1 MRSGTGTRAA
11 PTIERFGA
19 ADDPGT
25 SLAVLAVHGRDQ
37 TPAFMEGIAAR
48 LDDANTA
55 WFAPAAPQDTW
66 YPRSFLVPVADNQP
80 DLDDSLTGM
89 RASLASIE
97 RAGWSKERTV
107 VLGFSQG
114 ACLLSQLLLAAPAP
128 PCAGAVLL
136 TGGFVGPPGTPP
148 PDGTAWT
155 GHPFFCG
162 LVENDPWVP
171 LSRARHTADV
181 LRERGAD
188 AELRVYPGDVHE
200 VNDDEVAAVA
210 TLLHTVRQAL

>member
-1 MRSGTGTRAA
+1 MPSGAGTRAA
-11 PTIERFGA
+11 PLIERFGA
-19 ADDPGT
+19 DDPG
-25 SLAVLAVHGRDQ
+25 SALAVLAVHGRDQ
-37 TPAFMEGIAAR
+37 TPDVMREIAAR
-48 LDDANTA
+48 LDDADTA
-55 WFAPAAPQDTW
+55 WFAPAAPENTW

-89 RASLASIE
+89 RASLAWIR
-97 RAGWSKERTV
+97 RAGWSAERTV
-107 VLGFSQG
+107 LLGFSQG
-114 ACLLSQLLLAAPAP
+114 AVVLSQLLLSAAAP

-155 GHPFFCG
+155 GRPVFCG

-188 AELRVYPGDVHE
+188 VELRVYPGDVHE
-200 VNDDEVAAVA
+200 VNDDEIAAVA
-210 TLLHTVRQAL
+210 TLLDTVRRAL

>member
-19 ADDPGT
+19 AEDPAS
-25 SLAVLAVHGRDQ
+25 SLAVLAVHGRSQ
-37 TPAFMEGIAAR
+37 TPAFVRGIEAR
-48 LDDANTA
+48 LDDPDTA
-55 WFAPAAPQDTW
+55 WFAPAAPDDTW
-66 YPRSFLVPVADNQP
+66 YPQSFLVPVADNQP

-89 RASLASIE
+89 RTSLALI
-97 RAGWSKERTV
+97 RQAGWSTERTV

-114 ACLLSQLLLAAPAP
+114 ACLLSQLLLTAPAP
-128 PCAGAVLL
+128 LCAGAVLL

-155 GHPFFCG
+155 GRPVFCG

-181 LRERGAD
+181 LRDRGAD
-188 AELRVYPGDVHE
+188 VELRVYPGDVHE
-200 VNDDEVAAVA
+200 VNDDEIAATA
-210 TLLHTVRQAL
+210 RLLDTVRRGL

>member
-1 MRSGTGTRAA
+1 MPSGAGTRAV
-11 PTIERFGA
+11 PLIERFGS
-19 ADDPGT
+19 DDPGRA
-25 SLAVLAVHGRDQ
+25 LAVLAVHGRDQ
-37 TPAFMEGIAAR
+37 TPDVMREIAAR
-48 LDDANTA
+48 LDDADTA
-55 WFAPAAPQDTW
+55 WFAPAAPENTW

-89 RASLASIE
+89 RASLALI
-97 RAGWSKERTV
+97 RQAGWPQERTV

-128 PCAGAVLL
+128 LCAGAVLL

-155 GHPFFCG
+155 GHPIFCG
-162 LVENDPWVP
+162 LVENDPFVP
-171 LSRARHTADV
+171 LSRARHTAEV

-188 AELRVYPGDVHE
+188 VELRVYPGDVHE
-200 VNDDEVAAVA
+200 VNDDEIAATA
-210 TLLHTVRQAL
+210 RLLDTVRRTR